1 VRLAARVGLDR
12 RGGLFPKLLHD
23 QEPIGLVYRAL
34 DVQNLMA
41 AKKGEMRPFG
51 SHGLVFLDRER
62 ERETVSVHD
71 SSPHSHRKPTT
82 SSARSGFTF
91 ADPLVG
97 LSEEG
102 LVACVRIAIANTPVN
117 TAAVGEPV
125 G

>member
-12 RGGLFPKLLHD
+12 RGGPFPKLLHD

-62 ERETVSVHD
+62 ERRSRARFVAALAQEADDVICSVRVH
-71 SSPHSHRKPTT
+71 
-82 SSARSGFTF
+82 F

>member
-12 RGGLFPKLLHD
+12 RGGPFPKLLHD

-62 ERETVSVHD
+62 DGLGARFVAALAQEADDVICSVRVH
-71 SSPHSHRKPTT
+71 
-82 SSARSGFTF
+82 F